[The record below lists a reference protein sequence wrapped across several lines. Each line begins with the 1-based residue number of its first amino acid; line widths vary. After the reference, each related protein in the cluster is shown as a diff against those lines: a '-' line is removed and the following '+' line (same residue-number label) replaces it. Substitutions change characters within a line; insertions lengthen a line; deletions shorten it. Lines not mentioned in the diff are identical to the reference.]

1 MAIYRRDTGRL
12 HELLEQRKDLLQ
24 QHFSEEEI
32 FPAGFE
38 ISRPSPYAYVTP
50 LIGGATLLHM
60 AVELC
65 DLEIAAWLL
74 ARGADVNA
82 RSAMSEDGYGGW
94 TPLFHAVVSLHQ
106 PRSFAQ
112 MAELLLKHGADPT
125 VRASIRKP
133 VPGGDNDWYT
143 WSAVTAVEYARRF
156 PEADLVNQAALQLLT
171 ELQEHS

>member
-1 MAIYRRDTGRL
+1 M
-12 HELLEQRKDLLQ
+12 HELLERRKNLLQ

-38 ISRPSPYAYVTP
+38 ISRPSPYATP
-50 LIGGATLLHM
+50 LIDAATLLHM

-74 ARGADVNA
+74 AHGADVNA

-112 MAELLLKHGADPT
+112 MAELLREHGADPT

-133 VPGGDNDWYT
+133 VPGEDSDWYT
-143 WSAVTAVEYARRF
+143 WSAVTAIEYARSF
-156 PEADLVNQAALQLLT
+156 PEADLVNQAALQLLE
-171 ELQEHS
+171 ELQENN

>member
-1 MAIYRRDTGRL
+1 
-12 HELLEQRKDLLQ
+12 
-24 QHFSEEEI
+24 
-32 FPAGFE
+32 
-38 ISRPSPYAYVTP
+38 
-50 LIGGATLLHM
+50 M

-74 ARGADVNA
+74 ALGADINA

-112 MAELLLKHGADPT
+112 MAKLLLKHGTDPT